1 MSYAFCKENSV
12 SNIGGLPVCNLLFFI
27 TEGHVNP
34 KKPRV
39 LKDLYSPGGGLSG
52 PPYKSQ

>member
-1 MSYAFCKENSV
+1 MTQLDWNNGR
-12 SNIGGLPVCNLLFFI
+12 NIKYIFNTL
-27 TEGHVNP
+27 NP

-52 PPYKSQ
+52 QPPIKVSNPIHILMCDT